1 MIESNLQNFVSQYTE
16 PQKVQEVGLYPYFR
30 VLTSGQYPI
39 VNYDGKQLLMFG
51 SNSYLGL
58 TNHPQIKEAAKKA
71 IDKYGTGTAGSRF
84 LNGTIDLHIELE
96 EKLANFV
103 NKEAALVFSTGF
115 QTNLGVISSITRR
128 NDFLIIDESSHASI
142 YEGSRLSFSK
152 VLKFKHNN
160 MQSLEETLSKIEND
174 NQNSIKLIIV
184 DGVFSMEG
192 DIADLPHIN
201 ELAQKY
207 NASIMVDD
215 AHGLGIMGNKG
226 KGTVHYF
233 GLDDDVELIMGTF
246 SKALSTV
253 GGFIAGSKEVIN
265 YLKHNARTIIFSAS
279 LPPAS
284 AAAVIET
291 LNVIDN
297 NPDIIQCLWD
307 NTHYAQKLLKEA
319 GFDIGNSQTPIIPI
333 YIRDDK
339 LTFKYTMELFN
350 AGVFV
355 NPVIPP
361 AVKEGHSLIR
371 FSMMAT
377 HEKEHIE
384 KGIEICAKVA
394 KNLGII

>member
-1 MIESNLQNFVSQYTE
+1 MQAEGI
-16 PQKVQEVGLYPYFR
+16 YPYFR
-30 VLTSGQYPI
+30 ILKSGQYPL
-39 VNYDGKQLLMFG
+39 VEYDGRQILMFG

-58 TNHPQIKEAAKKA
+58 TNHPRIKEAAKKA

-84 LNGTIDLHIELE
+84 LNGTIDLHLELE
-96 EKLANFV
+96 EKLADFV
-103 NKEAALVFSTGF
+103 NKESALVFSTGF

-128 NDFLIIDESSHASI
+128 KDYLIIDESSHASI

-160 MQSLEETLSKIEND
+160 MQSLEEILSRIDND
-174 NQNSIKLIIV
+174 ISDTIKLIIV

-192 DIADLPHIN
+192 DIADLPNIN
-201 ELAQKY
+201 KIAHKH

-215 AHGLGIMGNKG
+215 AHGLGVMGEKG
-226 KGTVHYF
+226 RGTVHHF
-233 GLDDDVELIMGTF
+233 GMDDDVELIMGTF

-253 GGFIAGSKEVIN
+253 GGFIAGSKEAIN

-284 AAAVIET
+284 TAAVIET
-291 LNVIDN
+291 LN
-297 NPDIIQCLWD
+297 IINEMPEMIEKLWD
-307 NTHYAQKLLKEA
+307 NTHYAQRLLREA

-333 YIRDDK
+333 YIRDDN
-339 LTFKYTMELFN
+339 LTFLYTMKLFD

-377 HEKEHIE
+377 HQNEHIE
-384 KGIEICAKVA
+384 KGIDICAKVA
-394 KNLGII
+394 KDLGII